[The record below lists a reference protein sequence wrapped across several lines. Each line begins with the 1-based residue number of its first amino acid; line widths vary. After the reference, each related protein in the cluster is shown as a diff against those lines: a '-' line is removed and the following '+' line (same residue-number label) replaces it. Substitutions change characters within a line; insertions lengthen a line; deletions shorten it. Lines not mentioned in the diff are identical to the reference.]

1 MGEVIMD
8 LTLLETRVLSTI
20 SYKGFNGSINNLGI
34 KPKIAKGVVI
44 SLVKKGLVEMKD
56 DKVKLLEDKKSKN
69 KRDNEQKNKEQKNKD
84 QKNKDQN
91 DKPAEETKDNTFT
104 LNRLVKELDLDPKK
118 ARAALRKSNFVKKG
132 KHWEWET
139 EEEYKIVKELLSK

>member
-1 MGEVIMD
+1 MD
-8 LTLLETRVLSTI
+8 LTLLETRVLNTI
-20 SYKGFNGSINNLGI
+20 IYKGFNGSINNLGI
-34 KPKIAKGVVI
+34 KSKIAKGVVL

-69 KRDNEQKNKEQKNKD
+69 KRDKEQKNRE

>member
-1 MGEVIMD
+1 MD

-20 SYKGFNGSINNLGI
+20 SYKGFNGSISNLGI
-34 KPKIAKGVVI
+34 KPKIAKGVVL
-44 SLVKKGLVEMKD
+44 SLVKKGLIEMKD

-69 KRDNEQKNKEQKNKD
+69 KRNKEQKNKD
-84 QKNKDQN
+84 QKSN
-91 DKPAEETKDNTFT
+91 KPAEENKKDMFT
-104 LNRLVKELDLDPKK
+104 LNNLVKELNLDPKK